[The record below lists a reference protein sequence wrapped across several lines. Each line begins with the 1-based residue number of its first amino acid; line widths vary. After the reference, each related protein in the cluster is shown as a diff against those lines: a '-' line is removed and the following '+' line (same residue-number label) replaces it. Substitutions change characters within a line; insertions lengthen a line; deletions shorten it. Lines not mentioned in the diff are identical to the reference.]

1 MQYQAQ
7 YNKHWLTAVDLDEHQ
22 HLFHESDDLIKM
34 VNNQA
39 DISGDPNA
47 LRLGHNNLSDLKPE
61 EKIAVMGV
69 IMPADIE

>member
-22 HLFHESDDLIKM
+22 HLFHESDDLIHM

-61 EKIAVMGV
+61 EKIAVMGINV
-69 IMPADIE
+69 PATTE